1 MKRRQFITLIGSA
14 ATWPLAARAQQRERM
29 RRIGVLFP
37 LSSDDSESQR
47 RMNVF
52 VQSLQQYGW
61 TDGGNVQIDV
71 RWGAGDSERTR
82 RYAAELVALGPDVIL
97 ASTVTST
104 VPLLQATRTVPIV
117 FAQVTDA
124 VGAGFVQSMSR
135 PGGNAT
141 GFAVSEYGFST
152 KWLELLKE
160 IAPRT
165 SRAGVLR
172 DPSNPSG
179 IGLLAAMQGSSTHA
193 WH

>member
-1 MKRRQFITLIGSA
+1 MRRRDFIRLLGSAA
-14 ATWPLAARAQQRERM
+14 ATWPLTARAQQRERM
-29 RRIGVLFP
+29 RRVGALFP

-141 GFAVSEYGFST
+141 GFTLF
-152 KWLELLKE
+152 
-160 IAPRT
+160 
-165 SRAGVLR
+165 
-172 DPSNPSG
+172 
-179 IGLLAAMQGSSTHA
+179 
-193 WH
+193 